1 MRGAPHNGFSRL
13 IRRINSRSSRL
24 TLGLPGEALV
34 FADYSEE
41 MGDFF
46 YPWRFP
52 MGLPHFSQFNE
63 LQKSGTL
70 NRSTENQQIS
80 ATLHL
85 TDQITASAPVSRLFN
100 AR

>member
-1 MRGAPHNGFSRL
+1 MVASHRFIP
-13 IRRINSRSSRL
+13 
-24 TLGLPGEALV
+24 PGQDEALV

-52 MGLPHFSQFNE
+52 MGLPHFSRFNE

-80 ATLHL
+80 ASYT
-85 TDQITASAPVSRLFN
+85 
-100 AR
+100 

>member
-1 MRGAPHNGFSRL
+1 MVAGHRFIP
-13 IRRINSRSSRL
+13 
-24 TLGLPGEALV
+24 PGQDEALV

-41 MGDFF
+41 MGD
-46 YPWRFP
+46 YPW
-52 MGLPHFSQFNE
+52 LPHLSRFNE

>member
-1 MRGAPHNGFSRL
+1 MVAGHRFIP
-13 IRRINSRSSRL
+13 
-24 TLGLPGEALV
+24 PGQDEALV

-46 YPWRFP
+46 YPW
-52 MGLPHFSQFNE
+52 LPHFSRFNE